1 MNLKKLIALLLA
13 LVLTFALAACANGE
27 QDQQPTPST
36 DASVNDTDPTPSTD
50 PQQSEE
56 TTVPQDVVTEPYTE
70 ENVSVP
76 SSVGSYNIPA
86 VLTVPAGEGPFP
98 LVVMNHG
105 FAGSKDEN
113 VGFIYIAR
121 RLAEAGIASIRMD
134 FCGSGDSLVDFVE
147 FSEYNA
153 VSDSNDCL
161 HYALENAN
169 IDEENL
175 GIFGYSN
182 GGVISAIIVAEE
194 DCPYSVRVLLA
205 PAVTVTFDG
214 GAENLAIAEENGYVE
229 MPWFGNT
236 LHIGAEYYR
245 SSLEFHENLDTY
257 LQPSIDTLVIYG
269 TEDTSVPP
277 EHNETYAAAV
287 NADVLRIYGA
297 NHGYGFYDTS
307 VEGCKVMDTV
317 AGGVVEYFGSRLL
330 GSPAVDMFGE

>member
-1 MNLKKLIALLLA
+1 MNLKKLLALLLA
-13 LVLTFALAACANGE
+13 LVLTLSLAACGTDDQE
-27 QDQQPTPST
+27 QETDPST
-36 DASVNDTDPTPSTD
+36 
-50 PQQSEE
+50 SEE
-56 TTVPQDVVTEPYTE
+56 ATSTNEPEDQEDANVPQDDVKADAVAYTE

-76 SSVGSYNIPA
+76 SSTGTYDIPA
-86 VLTVPAGEGPFP
+86 VLTLPTGEGPFP

-121 RLAEAGIASIRMD
+121 RLAQAGIASIRMD
-134 FCGSGDSLVDFVE
+134 FCGSGDSTVDFVE
-147 FSEYNA
+147 FSEYSA

-169 IDEENL
+169 IDENSL

-182 GGVISAIIVAEE
+182 GGVISALIVAEE

-205 PAVTVTFDG
+205 PAVTVSFDG
-214 GAENLAIAEENGYVE
+214 VEESIAVAEENGYVE

-245 SSLEFHENLDTY
+245 SSLEFHENLELY

-277 EHNETYAAAV
+277 EHNETYATAV
-287 NADVLRIYGA
+287 NADVLQINGA

-307 VEGCKVMDTV
+307 AEGCRVMDIV
-317 AGGVVEYFGSRLL
+317 AGGVVEYFGSHLL
-330 GSPAVDMFGE
+330 GSPAADMFGE